1 MIDLTQPLPTSLLCD
16 DDWVPIKTDF
26 RTWLQFQRDLKEG
39 RASFCI
45 FDGDVPASSD
55 WVESAQ
61 EFLECKEATPHG
73 DNGGGVRCF
82 DFDLDGSYL
91 IASFMAAYGID
102 LTTAEMHWHM
112 FLALFRGLPD
122 DACIRKIMG
131 YRSWRNDKS
140 SYEQQ
145 MRSLAKS
152 WSLPVKEDEDARDST
167 RQAIEALPAINE
179 DGLMERWGAGMVK

>member
-16 DDWVPIKTDF
+16 GEWVPINTDF
-26 RTWLQFQRDLKEG
+26 RTWLSFQRDLKEG

-45 FDGDVPASSD
+45 FADGKPPASDD
-55 WVESAQ
+55 WVASAQ

-91 IASFMAAYGID
+91 VASFMAAYGID
-102 LTTAEMHWHM
+102 LTTAEMHWHVFM
-112 FLALFRGLPD
+112 ALFRGLPD
-122 DACIRKIMG
+122 DSCIKKIMG

-145 MRSLAKS
+145 MRNLAKA
-152 WSLPVKEDEDARDST
+152 WALPAEEDKAAKEST
-167 RQAIEALPAINE
+167 RKAIEALPAINE
-179 DGLMERWGAGMVK
+179 AGLAEIWGA

>member
-16 DDWVPIKTDF
+16 GEWLPINTDF
-26 RTWLQFQRDLKEG
+26 RTWLSFQRDLKQG

-45 FDGDVPASSD
+45 FPDGKPPASDD
-55 WVESAQ
+55 WVASAQ

-91 IASFMAAYGID
+91 VASFMAAYGID

-145 MRSLAKS
+145 MRSLAKA
-152 WSLPVKEDEDARDST
+152 WALPVEEDKAAKEST
-167 RQAIEALPAINE
+167 RKAIEALPAINE
-179 DGLMERWGAGMVK
+179 AGLAEIWGA